1 MDFLIE
7 LIADLFGWLGLGQ
20 AGKDLEQGNRKRA
33 VILTVLFLI
42 MLAGILIYIIYSAI
56 RFFKTY

>member
-20 AGKDLEQGNRKRA
+20 AVKDLQQGNRKRA
-33 VILTVLFLI
+33 VILIVLFLI
-42 MLAGILIYIIYSAI
+42 MLAGVLIYIIYSVV
-56 RFFKTY
+56 

>member
-1 MDFLIE
+1 MNFLIE
-7 LIADLFGWLGLGQ
+7 LIAELFGWVGLGQ
-20 AGKDLEQGNRKRA
+20 ALKDFEQGNRNRA

-42 MLAGILIYIIYSAI
+42 MLAGILIYIIYGVI